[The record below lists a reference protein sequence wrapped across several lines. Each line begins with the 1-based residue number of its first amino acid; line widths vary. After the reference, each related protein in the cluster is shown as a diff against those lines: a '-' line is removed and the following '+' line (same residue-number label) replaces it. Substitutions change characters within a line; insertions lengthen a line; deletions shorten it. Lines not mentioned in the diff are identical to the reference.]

1 MNKNFIKTTDGETA
15 IKLRELNYQEIPS
28 IEVGVY
34 TFINRNEMQFS
45 SDDIDIS
52 KLHYT
57 NVLCM

>member
-1 MNKNFIKTTDGETA
+1 MNKNFIKTTDDETA

-57 NVLCM
+57 NVLCT

>member
-1 MNKNFIKTTDGETA
+1 MNKNFIKTTDDETA

>member
-1 MNKNFIKTTDGETA
+1 MNKNFIKTTDDETA
-15 IKLRELNYQEIPS
+15 IKLRKLNYQEIPS

-45 SDDIDIS
+45 SDDIDMS

>member
-1 MNKNFIKTTDGETA
+1 MNKNFIKTTDDETA

-45 SDDIDIS
+45 SDDKDIS

>member
-15 IKLRELNYQEIPS
+15 IKLRELNFQEIPS

-34 TFINRNEMQFS
+34 IFINRNEMQFS

>member
-1 MNKNFIKTTDGETA
+1 MDKNFIKTTDDETA